1 MVLRRVGAGSYLIS
15 NRKGE
20 EQAVHEDQIKPHVE
34 NVYAG
39 QPMEL
44 YFWRG
49 GKYENRVNTG
59 EKEVEAIRKH
69 KWSTNGKLLFL
80 TKWVDRNRETWEPVS
95 RFIQRYSEEMV
106 RYARDQGL
114 ELNLTDSLLTG
125 GSRMG
130 RG

>member
-20 EQAVHEDQIKPHVE
+20 EQAVHEDQIKPHIE
-34 NVYAG
+34 DVYAR

-59 EKEVEAIRKH
+59 EKEVETIRNH

-80 TKWVDRNRETWEPVS
+80 TKWVDRNQETWEPVRS
-95 RFIQRYSEEMV
+95 FI
-106 RYARDQGL
+106 
-114 ELNLTDSLLTG
+114 
-125 GSRMG
+125 
-130 RG
+130 

>member
-1 MVLRRVGAGSYLIS
+1 
-15 NRKGE
+15 
-20 EQAVHEDQIKPHVE
+20 
-34 NVYAG
+34 
-39 QPMEL
+39 MEL

-59 EKEVEAIRKH
+59 EKEVEAIRNH

-80 TKWVDRNRETWEPVS
+80 TKWVDRSRETWEPIS
-95 RFIQRYSEEMV
+95 SFIQRYSEEMV

-125 GSRMG
+125 QNRSG